1 MWEECQERRREEGKK
16 GEGRGERGGGG
27 EGSIGGGRGKRRNGS
42 GSVEGGREVE
52 RVSIWRR
59 RGRKGKVS
67 GGAVMNRRGECSWRR
82 REEEKGVAAEERGM
96 SSAQAV

>member
-1 MWEECQERRREEGKK
+1 M
-16 GEGRGERGGGG
+16 
-27 EGSIGGGRGKRRNGS
+27 
-42 GSVEGGREVE
+42 E

-67 GGAVMNRRGECSWRR
+67 GGAVMNRRGECLWRR

-96 SSAQAV
+96 SGAQAV